1 MQKFKK
7 LELFNKLELLF
18 IIFPVRFLL
27 EFKIFL
33 LLVLLF
39 VSNLLFEF
47 VIEGNFIF
55 KLIL

>member
-18 IIFPVRFLL
+18 NIFPDRFEL
-27 EFKIFL
+27 KIFL
-33 LLVLLF
+33 LLVILL
-39 VSNLLFEF
+39 VSIFLLFEF